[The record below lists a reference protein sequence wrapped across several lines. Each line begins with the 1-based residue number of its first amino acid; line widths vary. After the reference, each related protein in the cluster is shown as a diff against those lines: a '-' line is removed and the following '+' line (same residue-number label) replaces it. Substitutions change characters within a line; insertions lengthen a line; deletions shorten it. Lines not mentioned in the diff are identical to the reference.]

1 MGHATSPKVDPVT
14 DESVECK
21 DADAGNRPLGH
32 SGGGEMVGRVPSD
45 PKCRDEHHE
54 ADTEADEIFQLS
66 DSVGES
72 VIGGSSDGTDGEKS
86 GKDREEVGRFL
97 EKIAEDGERV
107 GEVSGCA
114 HENDVQKAE
123 KERIEE
129 TSLPCACFEGAVHA
143 ELVGWRNRG

>member
-1 MGHATSPKVDPVT
+1 MGHATSPKIDPVT

-54 ADTEADEIFQLS
+54 ADTDADEIFQLS

-72 VIGGSSDGTDGEKS
+72 VIGGSSDGT
-86 GKDREEVGRFL
+86 
-97 EKIAEDGERV
+97 DGERV